1 MIEHFHYDETL
12 GELFKVGDS
21 FPDNI
26 RDRFNVFIILNED
39 KWEVCETLNE
49 INNFERP
56 IFDTL

>member
-21 FPDNI
+21 LPDNI

-39 KWEVCETLNE
+39 KGEVGETLNE
-49 INNFERP
+49 INNF
-56 IFDTL
+56 

>member
-21 FPDNI
+21 LPDNI
-26 RDRFNVFIILNED
+26 RDRFNVFIILNQD
-39 KWEVCETLNE
+39 KGEVSQTLNE